1 MSGCGSG
8 EAMKFGV
15 WLGWGAE
22 QHETITESAPT
33 QTAIKL
39 YRNHRGRTINSKTEM
54 KCAANWQQ
62 HYVKCACSSSSR
74 RHLQHTQIGGTNGN
88 RKNHQ
93 QKSQQKKK
101 INTEYAPHHRSTAEA
116 MYFQWSWTCVAAEL
130 CRPLRLQIGK
140 YGKKY

>member
-1 MSGCGSG
+1 
-8 EAMKFGV
+8 MKFGV

-22 QHETITESAPT
+22 QHKTITESAPT

-39 YRNHRGRTINSKTEM
+39 YRNHRGRTINSKAEM

-62 HYVKCACSSSSR
+62 HYVKCACSSSR

-101 INTEYAPHHRSTAEA
+101 EILNTPRTIAQLRKQCISSGAGRVLLLSFVGRSD
-116 MYFQWSWTCVAAEL
+116 Y
-130 CRPLRLQIGK
+130 RLGNMEKNIESQHVIE
-140 YGKKY
+140 

>member
-1 MSGCGSG
+1 MVNGGSG

-15 WLGWGAE
+15 WLAWGVE

-39 YRNHRGRTINSKTEM
+39 YRNHRGRTINTKTEM

-101 INTEYAPHHRSTAEA
+101 
-116 MYFQWSWTCVAAEL
+116 
-130 CRPLRLQIGK
+130 
-140 YGKKY
+140 KKY

>member
-1 MSGCGSG
+1 
-8 EAMKFGV
+8 MKFGV
-15 WLGWGAE
+15 WLGGDRGVE

-62 HYVKCACSSSSR
+62 HYVKCACSSSR

-88 RKNHQ
+88 RKNQ
-93 QKSQQKKK
+93 QKSQQKTR
-101 INTEYAPHHRSTAEA
+101 NTEYAPRHRSTAEA
-116 MYFQWSWTCVAAEL
+116 MYFQWSWTCAEL

-140 YGKKY
+140 YEKNILKSLHVIE

>member
-1 MSGCGSG
+1 MRGREGVG
-8 EAMKFGV
+8 EMKFGV
-15 WLGWGAE
+15 WLGGDRGVE

-62 HYVKCACSSSSR
+62 HYVKCACSTNSSR

-88 RKNHQ
+88 RKNQ
-93 QKSQQKKK
+93 QKSQQK
-101 INTEYAPHHRSTAEA
+101 N
-116 MYFQWSWTCVAAEL
+116 
-130 CRPLRLQIGK
+130 
-140 YGKKY
+140 KKY